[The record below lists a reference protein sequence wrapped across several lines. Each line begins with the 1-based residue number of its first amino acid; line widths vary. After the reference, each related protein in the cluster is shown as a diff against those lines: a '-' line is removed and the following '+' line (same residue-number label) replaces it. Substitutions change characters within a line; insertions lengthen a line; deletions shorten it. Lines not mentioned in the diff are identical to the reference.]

1 MGQSYPK
8 ISWTEIWLRTGCV
21 SLAQNE
27 AETSAAGLEAQFN
40 RLESNR
46 GMENGVKTVG
56 KTVKKLLNVYS
67 LDSYS
72 YK

>member
-40 RLESNR
+40 RLESN
-46 GMENGVKTVG
+46 GWKME
-56 KTVKKLLNVYS
+56 
-67 LDSYS
+67 
-72 YK
+72 